1 MFFFRNP
8 STLNQAI
15 SFAEEFVSFN
25 VQCLDVSREETVD
38 DVPVER
44 EVGDFDDQQS
54 DLAEIVESL
63 TEIERQVLALSER
76 TGFVARSSAQC
87 RGLSR
92 KPRAFRPFVRYP
104 SSTLSNCSSK
114 RDKGKDIDVA
124 PEKTEKCQKGVLGES
139 GIQSAPASP
148 IGREIPVVAKDSV
161 QDTVELATSGEMF
174 WLLISKYLDKG
185 VGFRIMF

>member
-1 MFFFRNP
+1 MGREGHYRCLAIYSWTRRHRSEKTCVFSRNP

-25 VQCLDVSREETVD
+25 VQYLDVLREETID

-44 EVGDFDDQQS
+44 EVGEVDDQRS
-54 DLAEIVESL
+54 DLAEAVASL
-63 TEIERQVLALSER
+63 IETERQVLALSER

-92 KPRAFRPFVRYP
+92 KPRALRPFVRYRR
-104 SSTLSNCSSK
+104 STLSNCTSK

-124 PEKTEKCQKGVLGES
+124 PEKTENMSKGCL
-139 GIQSAPASP
+139 
-148 IGREIPVVAKDSV
+148 R
-161 QDTVELATSGEMF
+161 
-174 WLLISKYLDKG
+174 
-185 VGFRIMF
+185 

>member
-76 TGFVARSSAQC
+76 AGFVAKSSAQC
-87 RGLSR
+87 RGVIGSLVS
-92 KPRAFRPFVRYP
+92 FVHLLDILV
-104 SSTLSNCSSK
+104 TLSNCSSK
-114 RDKGKDIDVA
+114 RGKGEHIDVV
-124 PEKTEKCQKGVLGES
+124 PEKTEKCQKGVLSES
-139 GIQSAPASP
+139 GVQSASALPV
-148 IGREIPVVAKDSV
+148 GREIPVVSKDSV
-161 QDTVELATSGEMF
+161 QDTVELATSGR
-174 WLLISKYLDKG
+174 G
-185 VGFRIMF
+185 VLVADIQVSG

>member
-1 MFFFRNP
+1 M
-8 STLNQAI
+8 
-15 SFAEEFVSFN
+15 
-25 VQCLDVSREETVD
+25 
-38 DVPVER
+38 
-44 EVGDFDDQQS
+44 
-54 DLAEIVESL
+54 
-63 TEIERQVLALSER
+63 
-76 TGFVARSSAQC
+76 ARSSAQC

-92 KPRAFRPFVRYP
+92 KPRALRPFVRYRR
-104 SSTLSNCSSK
+104 STLSNCTSK

-185 VGFRIMF
+185 VGFRIMFLLLKVS

>member
-1 MFFFRNP
+1 MGREGHYRCLAIYSWTRRHRSEKTCVFSRNP

-92 KPRAFRPFVRYP
+92 KPHEFRLFVRYP

-114 RDKGKDIDVA
+114 RGKGKDTDVVL
-124 PEKTEKCQKGVLGES
+124 EKTEKCQKGVLGES
-139 GIQSAPASP
+139 VF
-148 IGREIPVVAKDSV
+148 RVH
-161 QDTVELATSGEMF
+161 
-174 WLLISKYLDKG
+174 LLYQLVGKYLLLPKI
-185 VGFRIMF
+185 VCRIPWS